1 MKNKKRNWSWLL
13 PVALIIAVLISI
25 IFTALIWVTP
35 SHFQVFGSKSAPA
48 AGSVDK
54 NVAGKQSITDVYLP
68 VSLTYYENDTRYQLS
83 STKIDVI
90 DLARRRV
97 KNVRIKKITKET
109 FRSQE
114 EYLKFLNMNDSYS
127 LNYSAPVTLGLF
139 KNHMKSMTKSD
150 ANYAFSRILVPLNR
164 HGVIYFMDDHSLN
177 VYTAQIYT
185 DDAGQRMVIKNHN
198 GYVSYTNYAKEIA
211 EARHRSLYDSLNL
224 SFDRLKLLDVALDDV
239 RYSEFDFQSK
249 NATYRSYINGFPI
262 ISADEYGSYQ
272 VQITDSG
279 NQHLVFS
286 LSTLQVPVPADSN
299 AVQLP
304 NTDDV
309 MESLKQSGID
319 MQKINNVQIGYRESK
334 NESSA
339 LVIDLTPTYFVK
351 YNNVW
356 IDYRD
361 LVHNEEGSR

>member
-1 MKNKKRNWSWLL
+1 MTCGMKNKERNWSWLL

-150 ANYAFSRILVPLNR
+150 SNYAFSRILVPLNR

-177 VYTAQIYT
+177 VYHTLRA
-185 DDAGQRMVIKNHN
+185 DPRA
-198 GYVSYTNYAKEIA
+198 A
-211 EARHRSLYDSLNL
+211 EYNDETVAI
-224 SFDRLKLLDVALDDV
+224 VALFHDLRIV
-239 RYSEFDFQSK
+239 RVKCS
-249 NATYRSYINGFPI
+249 R
-262 ISADEYGSYQ
+262 
-272 VQITDSG
+272 
-279 NQHLVFS
+279 
-286 LSTLQVPVPADSN
+286 
-299 AVQLP
+299 
-304 NTDDV
+304 
-309 MESLKQSGID
+309 
-319 MQKINNVQIGYRESK
+319 NVC
-334 NESSA
+334 
-339 LVIDLTPTYFVK
+339 
-351 YNNVW
+351 
-356 IDYRD
+356 
-361 LVHNEEGSR
+361 

>member
-1 MKNKKRNWSWLL
+1 M
-13 PVALIIAVLISI
+13 
-25 IFTALIWVTP
+25 
-35 SHFQVFGSKSAPA
+35 
-48 AGSVDK
+48 
-54 NVAGKQSITDVYLP
+54 
-68 VSLTYYENDTRYQLS
+68 
-83 STKIDVI
+83 
-90 DLARRRV
+90 
-97 KNVRIKKITKET
+97 
-109 FRSQE
+109 
-114 EYLKFLNMNDSYS
+114 
-127 LNYSAPVTLGLF
+127 
-139 KNHMKSMTKSD
+139 
-150 ANYAFSRILVPLNR
+150 
-164 HGVIYFMDDHSLN
+164 
-177 VYTAQIYT
+177 
-185 DDAGQRMVIKNHN
+185 
-198 GYVSYTNYAKEIA
+198 
-211 EARHRSLYDSLNL
+211 

-286 LSTLQVPVPADSN
+286 LYTLQVPVPADLN

-309 MESLKQSGID
+309 MESLKKSGID
-319 MQKINNVQIGYRESK
+319 MQKINSVQIGYRESK

-361 LVHNEEGSR
+361 LVHNEGGSR